1 MTRGWIKRKTSPL
14 HRIVFTHGQEAVPK
28 FTREDTEQFFAAVT
42 RRRSK
47 TISVPKPTSPNGFQ
61 PVYQTNFH
69 TNKKEKTQTSISLPK
84 PVLSTI
90 IPPPPPPPLP
100 PPPAPV
106 PTSSSSQR
114 VKPVSSA
121 SVCVRQP
128 ALPPIIPSPSTS
140 LELSTPLIES
150 LTSPSPPSLSRQVR
164 HTDPVDQDVFRRAYE
179 RAISVAR
186 SRLLFRD
193 PYSLTRAN
201 ATHGVLYSYYDHTP
215 MCIFSHG
222 NACNHRTDSSMKK
235 KHDRKTKGNYFRKQI
250 FDDVVVEN
258 YIPYEKK
265 SDVNTIQ

>member
-1 MTRGWIKRKTSPL
+1 MTRGWIKRTTSPV

-28 FTREDTEQFFAAVT
+28 FTRENTDQFFAAVT

-47 TISVPKPTSPNGFQ
+47 TISLAKPTSSNDFQ
-61 PVYQTNFH
+61 PAYQTNFD
-69 TNKKEKTQTSISLPK
+69 TNKKEKTQTSISMPK

-90 IPPPPPPPLP
+90 IPPPPPP
-100 PPPAPV
+100 APV
-106 PTSSSSQR
+106 RTASSSQR
-114 VKPVSSA
+114 AKPVSSA

-128 ALPPIIPSPSTS
+128 ALLPIIPSPSSS

-150 LTSPSPPSLSRQVR
+150 LTSSSPPSLSRQVR

-215 MCIFSHG
+215 MCIFSRG
-222 NACNHRTDSSMKK
+222 NACNHRTDSSMMK

-258 YIPYEKK
+258 YIPYEKN
-265 SDVNTIQ
+265 SPM